1 MSALSQLS
9 PDLVAMMVRGVSVN
23 VASRDERMRPS
34 TMRAAAE
41 DDRPVLERYLASMEH
56 AVTFAPAQ
64 VFEQTPGPKAGQLM
78 ARES

>member
-34 TMRAAAE
+34 TMR
-41 DDRPVLERYLASMEH
+41 PLPK
-56 AVTFAPAQ
+56 T
-64 VFEQTPGPKAGQLM
+64 TGPCWNDIWL
-78 ARES
+78 RWNTR

>member
-1 MSALSQLS
+1 
-9 PDLVAMMVRGVSVN
+9 
-23 VASRDERMRPS
+23 
-34 TMRAAAE
+34 
-41 DDRPVLERYLASMEH
+41 MEH